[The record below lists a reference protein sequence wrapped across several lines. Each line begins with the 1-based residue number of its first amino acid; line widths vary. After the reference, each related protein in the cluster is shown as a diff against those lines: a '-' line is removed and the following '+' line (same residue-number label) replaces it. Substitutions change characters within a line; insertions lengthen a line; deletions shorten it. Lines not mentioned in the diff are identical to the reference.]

1 MAALTVLKDRI
12 KRRWPALRLRSILL
26 AVLLFAA
33 CMPAIG
39 GVFLRSYENT
49 LVRQTEAELTAQGA
63 ALAAT
68 AAALWP
74 GAPATSALPE
84 PDPEDP
90 DYYRPE
96 KPSIDLSAARI
107 LPERPSPAPSAA
119 PPSGDATAAAARLDH
134 IFADTTRST
143 LAAIVLTDSQGR
155 VVRGLG
161 TGGDLS
167 ALPEVRQAL
176 AGRSDTVLRRIGQY
190 RQRSVWELFSRASAV
205 RLHHARPVVVDG
217 RTVGVLLLSRSPRG
231 LFKGLHEDR
240 GKLLLGAGV
249 ILLVLFGL
257 AGLVSRGV
265 TRPIEQLSA
274 ATRAMAGGRGEAPP
288 ETPRTAAVEIQALYD
303 DFRAMAE
310 AIDKRSRYLR
320 DFAAALS
327 HEFKTPLA
335 GVRGAI
341 ELLQDHYPTMSQAE
355 RERFLA
361 NIAADNARLS
371 ALVGRLLELARADMA
386 TPEAGVA
393 AAPLAAAKAVAA
405 ALSTPAFA
413 VTAELPEGLPP
424 VAAPLAMIETV
435 LTVLV
440 ENSRQAG
447 AGKVTIGA
455 RQDGRTVVLEVADD
469 GPGVANADAARLF
482 EPFFTT
488 RRAQGGTGLGLSI
501 ARSLARAH
509 GGDAAYVAGPE
520 GARFALSLP
529 AA

>member
-1 MAALTVLKDRI
+1 MIAAVGALKAAI
-12 KRRWPALRLRSILL
+12 KGRWPALRLRSILL

-33 CMPAIG
+33 AMPALG
-39 GVFLRSYENT
+39 GLFLRSYENV
-49 LVRQTEAELTAQGA
+49 LVRQTEAELAAQGA

-74 GAPATSALPE
+74 GAAIPPATPA

-90 DYYRPE
+90 SYYRPE
-96 KPSIDLSAARI
+96 RPSLDLSAAPV
-107 LPERPSPAPSAA
+107 LAERPSPSPAAA
-119 PPSGDATAAAARLDH
+119 PADRDAVEAGARLDP
-134 IFADTTRST
+134 IFAATTRST
-143 LAAIVLTDSQGR
+143 LAAIVLTDARGR

-167 ALPEVRQAL
+167 ALPEVRDAL
-176 AGRSDTVLRRIGQY
+176 AGRAETLLRRNGDY
-190 RQRSVWELFSRASAV
+190 RQRYVWEWFSRASAL
-205 RLHHARPVVVDG
+205 RLHHARPVVVGG

-249 ILLVLFGL
+249 IVAVLIGL

-265 TRPIEQLSA
+265 TRPVERLSA
-274 ATRAMAGGRGEAPP
+274 ATRAMARGQGEPP
-288 ETPRTAAVEIQALYD
+288 ETPTTAAVEIQALYD
-303 DFRAMAE
+303 DFRIMAE

-335 GVRGAI
+335 GVRGAV
-341 ELLQDHYPTMSQAE
+341 ELLQDHYETMSRQE

-361 NIAADNARLS
+361 NIAADSERLS

-386 TPEAGVA
+386 APEAGVMADPGA
-393 AAPLAAAKAVAA
+393 AARAVAA
-405 ALSTPAFA
+405 LQAGAEFA
-413 VTAELPEGLPP
+413 VTLHMPTAAPM
-424 VAAPLAMIETV
+424 VAAPAAMIETV
-435 LTVLV
+435 LNILV
-440 ENSRQAG
+440 ENSRRAG
-447 AGKVTIGA
+447 AGQVNIE
-455 RQDGRTVVLEVADD
+455 GRVERGEVILEVADD
-469 GPGVANADAARLF
+469 GPGVAPPDVDRLF

-488 RRAQGGTGLGLSI
+488 RRAQGGTGLGLAI

-509 GGDAAYVAGPE
+509 GGEVGYRPSAT
-520 GARFALSLP
+520 GACFGLILP
-529 AA
+529 AT

>member
-1 MAALTVLKDRI
+1 VIAALSAFKDAV

-33 CMPAIG
+33 AMPALG
-39 GVFLRSYENT
+39 GIFLRSYENT
-49 LVRQTEAELTAQGA
+49 LVRQTEAELNAQGA

-68 AAALWP
+68 AATLWP
-74 GAPATSALPE
+74 GAPPTSALPE

-90 DYYRPE
+90 AYYRPE

-107 LPERPSPAPSAA
+107 LPERPSPVPSA
-119 PPSGDATAAAARLDH
+119 PPEPTAVEAAGRLDR

-143 LAAIVLTDSQGR
+143 LAAIVLTDTHGR

-167 ALPEVRQAL
+167 ALPEVRDAL
-176 AGRSDTVLRRIGQY
+176 SGRSETVLRRIGQY
-190 RQRSVWELFSRASAV
+190 RPRYVWEWLSRASAV
-205 RLHHARPVVVDG
+205 RLHHARPVIVGG

-240 GKLLLGAGV
+240 GKLLIGAGV
-249 ILLVLFGL
+249 IVLVLFGL

-274 ATRAMAGGRGEAPP
+274 ATRAMAQGRGEPP
-288 ETPRTAAVEIQALYD
+288 ETPTTAAVEIQALYD
-303 DFRAMAE
+303 DFRAMAA

-393 AAPLAAAKAVAA
+393 AAPAAAARSVAA
-405 ALSTPAFA
+405 ALSGPDLAVALDLPAD
-413 VTAELPEGLPP
+413 LPP
-424 VAAPLAMIETV
+424 VAAPLAVIETV

-447 AGKVTIGA
+447 ARQVTIGGC
-455 RQDGRTVVLEVADD
+455 QDGAEVVLEVADD
-469 GPGVANADAARLF
+469 GPGVAPADAARLF

-488 RRAQGGTGLGLSI
+488 RRTQGGTGLGLSI

-509 GGDAAYVAGPE
+509 GGEAAYLAGDA
-520 GARFALSLP
+520 GARFSLSLP
-529 AA
+529 TA

>member
-1 MAALTVLKDRI
+1 MIAALDAWKNAV

-49 LVRQTEAELTAQGA
+49 LVRQTEAELAAQGA

-68 AAALWP
+68 ATALWP
-74 GAPATSALPE
+74 GAPPPAPAPR

-90 DYYRPE
+90 YYYRPE
-96 KPSIDLSAARI
+96 RPSIDLSAARI
-107 LPERPSPAPSAA
+107 LPERPSPAPSGT
-119 PPSGDATAAAARLDH
+119 PPQADAVLAAARLDH

-143 LAAIVLTDSQGR
+143 LAAIVLTDAQGR

-161 TGGDLS
+161 AGGDLS
-167 ALPEVRQAL
+167 ALPEVREAL
-176 AGRSDTVLRRIGQY
+176 AGRPETVLRRNGQY
-190 RQRSVWELFSRASAV
+190 RQRSIWELFSRASAV
-205 RLHHARPVVVDG
+205 RLHHARPVEVGG

-249 ILLVLFGL
+249 ILVVLFGL

-274 ATRAMAGGRGEAPP
+274 ATRTMATGRGEPP

-303 DFRAMAE
+303 DFRAMSE

-386 TPEAGVA
+386 APEAGVV
-393 AAPLAAAKAVAA
+393 AAPAAAAKTVAA

-413 VTAELPEGLPP
+413 VASDLPSDLPP

-447 AGKVTIGA
+447 AGKVAISGHDRGA
-455 RQDGRTVVLEVADD
+455 AVVLVVADD
-469 GPGVANADAARLF
+469 GPGVQQADAARLF

-488 RRAQGGTGLGLSI
+488 RRAEGGTGLGLSI

-509 GGDAAYVAGPE
+509 GGEVAYVADPG
-520 GARFALSLP
+520 GARFTLSLP
-529 AA
+529 TA

>member
-1 MAALTVLKDRI
+1 MIAALSAFKDGV
-12 KRRWPALRLRSILL
+12 KRRWPALRLRSILV

-33 CMPAIG
+33 AMPALG
-39 GVFLRSYENT
+39 GIFLRSYENT
-49 LVRQTEAELTAQGA
+49 LVRQTEAELSAQGA

-74 GAPATSALPE
+74 GAPPASTLPE

-90 DYYRPE
+90 AYYRPE
-96 KPSIDLSAARI
+96 KPSIDLSAAVI
-107 LPERPSPAPSAA
+107 LPERPTPPPSSA
-119 PPSGDATAAAARLDH
+119 PPAADAALAAARLDP
-134 IFADTTRST
+134 IFTDTTRST
-143 LAAIVLTDSQGR
+143 LAAIVLTDAHGR

-167 ALPEVRQAL
+167 ALPEVRHAL
-176 AGRSDTVLRRIGQY
+176 AGRSETVLRHIGKY
-190 RQRSVWELFSRASAV
+190 RRRYVWEWLSRASAI
-205 RLHHARPVVVDG
+205 RLHHARPVVIEG
-217 RTVGVLLLSRSPRG
+217 RTVGVLLVSRSPRG
-231 LFKGLHEDR
+231 LFKGLYEDR

-249 ILLVLFGL
+249 IVLVLVGL

-274 ATRAMAGGRGEAPP
+274 ATRAMAQGRGEAP
-288 ETPRTAAVEIQALYD
+288 ETPTTAAVEIRALYD
-303 DFRAMAE
+303 DFRAMAG
-310 AIDKRSRYLR
+310 AIDRRSRYLR

-341 ELLQDHYPTMSQAE
+341 ELLQDHYPTMSQTE

-393 AAPLAAAKAVAA
+393 AAPAAAAKTVAA
-405 ALSTPAFA
+405 ALSGPDLA
-413 VTAELPEGLPP
+413 VALDLPGDLPP
-424 VAAPLAMIETV
+424 VAAPLAVIETV

-447 AGKVTIGA
+447 AGRVMIA
-455 RQDGRTVVLEVADD
+455 GRRERDEVVLEVADD
-469 GPGVANADAARLF
+469 GPGVAPADAARLF

-488 RRAQGGTGLGLSI
+488 RRAEGGTGLGLSI

-509 GGDAAYVAGPE
+509 GGETAYVAQAS
-520 GARFALSLP
+520 GARFALWLP
-529 AA
+529 TA

>member
-1 MAALTVLKDRI
+1 VIAALSAFKDAI

-26 AVLLFAA
+26 AVLMFAA
-33 CMPAIG
+33 AMPALG
-39 GVFLRSYENT
+39 GIFLRSYENT
-49 LVRQTEAELTAQGA
+49 LVRQTEAELNAQGA
-63 ALAAT
+63 ALAAA

-74 GAPATSALPE
+74 GAPPSSALPE

-90 DYYRPE
+90 AYYRPE
-96 KPSIDLSAARI
+96 KPSIDLSAAVI
-107 LPERPSPAPSAA
+107 LPERPTPAPAA
-119 PPSGDATAAAARLDH
+119 GTPDPDAVAAAARLDR

-143 LAAIVLTDSQGR
+143 LAAVVLTDAHGR

-161 TGGDLS
+161 AGGDLS
-167 ALPEVRQAL
+167 ALPEVRHAL
-176 AGRSDTVLRRIGQY
+176 SGRSETVLRRIGQY
-190 RQRSVWELFSRASAV
+190 RPRYIWEWLSRASAV
-205 RLHHARPVVVDG
+205 RLHHVRPVVVDG

-249 ILLVLFGL
+249 ILLVLFSL

-274 ATRAMAGGRGEAPP
+274 ATRAMATGQGEAP

-303 DFRAMAE
+303 DFRAMAG

-393 AAPLAAAKAVAA
+393 AAPAAAAKSVAA
-405 ALSTPAFA
+405 ALSMPAFA
-413 VTAELPEGLPP
+413 VTADLSGALPP

-447 AGKVTIGA
+447 AGKVAISGHDRGQA
-455 RQDGRTVVLEVADD
+455 VVLVVADD
-469 GPGVANADAARLF
+469 GPGVAPADAARLF

-488 RRAQGGTGLGLSI
+488 RRAEGGTGLGLSI

-509 GGDAAYVAGPE
+509 GGEVAYVAGAD
-520 GARFALSLP
+520 GARFTLSLP
-529 AA
+529 PA